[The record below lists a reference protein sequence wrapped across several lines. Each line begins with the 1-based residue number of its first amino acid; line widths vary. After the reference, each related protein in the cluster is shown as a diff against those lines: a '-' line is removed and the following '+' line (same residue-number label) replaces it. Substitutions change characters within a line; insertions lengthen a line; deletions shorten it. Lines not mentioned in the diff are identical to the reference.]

1 METLGSNCSP
11 KRHSGAQVRELYAN
25 WCSEDSKN
33 GLSSIDLPIVVQ

>member
-11 KRHSGAQVRELYAN
+11 RGILVRRCANYAN
-25 WCSEDSKN
+25 WCLEDSKN